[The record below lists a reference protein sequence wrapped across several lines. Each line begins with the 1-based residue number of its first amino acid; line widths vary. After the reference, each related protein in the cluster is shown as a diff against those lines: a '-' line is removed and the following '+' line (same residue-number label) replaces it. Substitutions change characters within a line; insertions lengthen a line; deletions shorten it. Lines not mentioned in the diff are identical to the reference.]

1 MGIKLYRMNR
11 KTIAVVRGNRQ
22 NVISFYENFEELN
35 VKFISASFKPFKYR
49 SGNKNFEFIN
59 LPYYNFLKF
68 DPAKLFNQYGNLSF
82 AFIRNLEEYL
92 EGVDIINI
100 SDTYYFS
107 NLQAVNWAKKNRVP
121 VVTVVWCTIPNHITT
136 WFPPYSFIT
145 KKIVEATDLFILRSK
160 TALIFT
166 DSLNIPRSKIKVI
179 YKGVDLQK
187 FSSSPVSS
195 HRSQI
200 TILFTGNLSRAKGLD
215 DLLYVYEMIRGRYR
229 GLRLIIAGDGEM
241 KKEIEKKNRDKVLDY
256 RGFVSYEKLPD
267 LYREADIFCAPS
279 KEAKIFGIKYWE
291 EYFSYA
297 LMEAEASG
305 LPIVSTGSGGIG
317 EEVGNGNSLVA
328 WGDLSALKIALESLI
343 LDKNKRERVGRQ
355 NRARA
360 EKFFDEKIQAQKT
373 EAAIIKLLL

>member
-1 MGIKLYRMNR
+1 MNR

-107 NLQAVNWAKKNRVP
+107 NLQAVNWAKKNKVP

-145 KKIVEATDLFILRSK
+145 KKVVEATNLFILRSR
-160 TALIFT
+160 TALKFT
-166 DSLNIPRSKIKVI
+166 DSLNIPRSKTKVI
-179 YKGVDLQK
+179 YKGIDLQK
-187 FSSSPVSS
+187 FSPSPVTSR
-195 HRSQI
+195 RSQI

-215 DLLYVYEMIRGRYR
+215 DLLYVFEELREHYK
-229 GLRLIIAGDGEM
+229 GLKLIVAGDGEM
-241 KKEIEKKNRDKVLDY
+241 REQIKRLSLSSTSVEF
-256 RGFVSYEKLPD
+256 RGFVPYERLPD

-279 KEAKIFGIKYWE
+279 KEKRLLGIKVWE
-291 EYFSYA
+291 EYFPYA
-297 LMEAEASG
+297 LMEAMASG
-305 LPIVSTGSGGIG
+305 LPIVSTRSGGID
-317 EEVGNGNSLVA
+317 EEVGNENPLVVR
-328 WGDLSALKIALESLI
+328 GDTNALKIALDSLI
-343 LDKNKRERVGRQ
+343 LDKNKRQRISSL

-360 EKFFDEKIQAQKT
+360 KEFFDEKIQAQKT
-373 EAAIIKLLL
+373 EEAILKLL

>member
-1 MGIKLYRMNR
+1 
-11 KTIAVVRGNRQ
+11 
-22 NVISFYENFEELN
+22 
-35 VKFISASFKPFKYR
+35 
-49 SGNKNFEFIN
+49 
-59 LPYYNFLKF
+59 
-68 DPAKLFNQYGNLSF
+68 
-82 AFIRNLEEYL
+82 
-92 EGVDIINI
+92 
-100 SDTYYFS
+100 
-107 NLQAVNWAKKNRVP
+107 
-121 VVTVVWCTIPNHITT
+121 
-136 WFPPYSFIT
+136 
-145 KKIVEATDLFILRSK
+145 
-160 TALIFT
+160 
-166 DSLNIPRSKIKVI
+166 
-179 YKGVDLQK
+179 
-187 FSSSPVSS
+187 
-195 HRSQI
+195 
-200 TILFTGNLSRAKGLD
+200 
-215 DLLYVYEMIRGRYR
+215 MIRGRYR

-305 LPIVSTGSGGIG
+305 LPIVSTRSGGID
-317 EEVGNGNSLVA
+317 EEVGNENPLVVR
-328 WGDLSALKIALESLI
+328 GDTNALKIALDSLI